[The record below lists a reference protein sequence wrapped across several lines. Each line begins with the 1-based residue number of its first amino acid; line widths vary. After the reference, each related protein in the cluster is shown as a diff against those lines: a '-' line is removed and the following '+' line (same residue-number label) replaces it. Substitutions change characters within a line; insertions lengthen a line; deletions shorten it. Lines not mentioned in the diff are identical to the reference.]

1 MPNATITQ
9 VVTLEEARALDKF
22 RQAKAAGRSELRFT
36 FRRNRVALVRLE
48 LIEEW
53 DNDGKHDDN

>member
-1 MPNATITQ
+1 
-9 VVTLEEARALDKF
+9 
-22 RQAKAAGRSELRFT
+22 LRFT
-36 FRRNRVALVRLE
+36 FRRNRVAQVRLE